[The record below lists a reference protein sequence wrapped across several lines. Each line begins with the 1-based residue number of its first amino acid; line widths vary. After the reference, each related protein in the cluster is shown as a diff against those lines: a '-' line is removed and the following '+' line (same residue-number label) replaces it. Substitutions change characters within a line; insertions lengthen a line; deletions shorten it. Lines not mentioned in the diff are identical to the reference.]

1 VRILTRYILKE
12 VSSHALLGVLLFT
25 FIIFMR
31 DLGRLLELVVR
42 NSAPLPSVA
51 EIFLYTLP
59 TTFMITLPMG
69 VLVGI
74 LIGLSRMAADSE
86 VTAVR
91 ASGMGAGM
99 FVRVVSMFAITAWMF
114 AMVNSIY
121 LAPRAARALSALQ
134 DRLKASQASFEIQPR
149 VFYEE
154 LKDHVLYVQDAIPSK
169 GQSLW
174 RGVFLADVSDPASPR
189 ITLAERGALLSES
202 PEKIRFHLEDGTQ
215 QELIPKARDQYSI
228 TTFEATDLPVEVP
241 TSADRGFRD
250 LQPVAELSLNGLL
263 RNAARE
269 RAAAAVSAKTDP
281 GTSSYEYLKARY
293 YEIEFQRRFGLPAA
307 CLVLAIV
314 GIPLGLSAHKG
325 GRSAGFVLTIVL
337 VFVYYF
343 FSLTGVSTAA
353 SISARKLSNGTTR
366 AIISSGSPFA
376 VIAAS
381 RLSASKNPN

>member
-1 VRILTRYILKE
+1 MRILTRYILKE

-25 FIIFMR
+25 FILFMR

-42 NSAPLPSVA
+42 NSAPLPSVG

-59 TTFMITLPMG
+59 TTFMVTLPMG

-86 VTAVR
+86 VTAIR

-99 FVRVVSMFAITAWMF
+99 FVRVVAMFAITAWMLG
-114 AMVNSIY
+114 MVNSVY
-121 LAPRAARALSALQ
+121 VAPRAARALSELQ
-134 DRLKASQASFEIQPR
+134 NRLKSSQAAFEVQPR

-154 LKDHVLYVQDAIPSK
+154 FKNHVLYVQDAIPSK

-174 RGVFLADVSDPASPR
+174 RGVFLADVSDPASPS

-215 QELIPKARDQYSI
+215 QELVPKAKDQYSI
-228 TTFEATDLPVEVP
+228 TTFESTDLPVELP
-241 TSADRGFRD
+241 SASDHAFRD
-250 LQPVAELSLNGLL
+250 LQPVAELSLHALL
-263 RNAARE
+263 RNAAQE
-269 RAAAAVSAKTDP
+269 RIAGASLATTDP
-281 GTSSYEYLKARY
+281 ASSSYDYLKARY
-293 YEIEFQRRFGLPAA
+293 YQIEFHRRFAFPAA
-307 CLVLAIV
+307 CLVLAVV

-343 FSLTGVSTAA
+343 FSLVGVSL
-353 SISARKLSNGTTR
+353 ARQGKLSPWLGVWAGQHVLFSVRTVP
-366 AIISSGSPFA
+366 AMA
-376 VIAAS
+376 H
-381 RLSASKNPN
+381 